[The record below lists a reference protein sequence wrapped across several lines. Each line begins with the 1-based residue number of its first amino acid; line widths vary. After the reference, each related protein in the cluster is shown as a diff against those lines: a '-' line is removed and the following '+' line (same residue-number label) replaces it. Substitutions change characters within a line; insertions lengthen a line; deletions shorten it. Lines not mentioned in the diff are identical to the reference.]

1 MSRTKVTEGQTLT
14 HDKINILS
22 QFLCRIKYFIYYKTI
37 RYYTPYNNK
46 HTHKGQ
52 ERSDTLLDQTDIN
65 NCLSQFL
72 GRIKYSIY

>member
-14 HDKINILS
+14 HDTINILS

-46 HTHKGQ
+46 HTHTRVKKGQ
-52 ERSDTLLDQTDIN
+52 T
-65 NCLSQFL
+65 
-72 GRIKYSIY
+72 